1 MRSIC
6 EINDDIF
13 FTEPAANKESAFDI
27 VEEELKRAD
36 DEFGSQL

>member
-6 EINDDIF
+6 EINDDNI
-13 FTEPAANKESAFDI
+13 FTEAAATYDSAFDI

-36 DEFGSQL
+36 DELGS